1 MPKENMPFFV
11 RTVRTVD
18 ILLTVFAFCLAY
30 VVKKSWLPGTSG
42 LSTEPNYYFILL
54 VTLFFCVLSYEYY
67 GLYRLERRPWLSRL
81 LFKIIKSVG
90 IGTGAALVVFYLL
103 KEADVSRL
111 LMVFFFL
118 FEVALLALFRGA
130 LVLFNSFEHKSGLNK
145 REILVIG
152 SRERARDLIGYIL
165 ASTDLGYHL
174 IGCLDPDSKR
184 VGMTVA
190 GNVQVVGVLDDF
202 RNIIL
207 SQTVDEVIFA
217 MPLKRIDNVVD
228 HIAFAEEVGVNVRVL
243 PDWQIQKMMYQP
255 EIASVQIETFVGIPT
270 LTLSSTPRKEF
281 DLFVKAVVD
290 RSAALVGLTLL
301 APFFA
306 LVALLIKVESR
317 GPVFFRQQ
325 RSGLN
330 GRIFTMYKF
339 RSMVCDAE
347 ARRADLEQAN
357 EMDGPVFK
365 MAKDPRIT
373 GVGSFLRRTSLDE
386 LPQLINVARG
396 EMSLVGPRP
405 PLPLEVQSYE
415 PWQRR
420 RLSMKPG
427 LTCIWQ
433 VSGRNDIS
441 FEQWMKLD
449 LEYIDKWS
457 LWFDLQLLAKTVPAV
472 LLGTGR

>member
-1 MPKENMPFFV
+1 MPKENMPIFV
-11 RTVRTVD
+11 RAVRVID
-18 ILLTVFAFCLAY
+18 LLLTVLAFCLAY
-30 VVKKSWLPGTSG
+30 AVKRSWLAGASG
-42 LSTEPNYYFILL
+42 LSTGPNYYFILL
-54 VTLFFCVLSYEYY
+54 ITLFFCLLSYEYY

-81 LFKIIKSVG
+81 LFKIAKSVG
-90 IGTGAALVVFYLL
+90 IGTGASLVVFYLL

-111 LMVFFFL
+111 LMVFFFV
-118 FEVALLALFRGA
+118 FDVAFLALFRGA
-130 LVLFNSFEHKSGLNK
+130 LVLFNTFENKSGLDK

-152 SRERARDLIGYIL
+152 SRERARDLVSYIL
-165 ASTDLGYHL
+165 ANRDLGYHL

-184 VGMTVA
+184 VGAEVVD
-190 GNVQVVGVLDDF
+190 GVRVVGVLEDY

-207 SQTVDEVIFA
+207 SQAVDEVIFA
-217 MPLKRIDNVVD
+217 MPLKRIDHVVD
-228 HIAFAEEVGVNVRVL
+228 YIAFAEEVGVNVRVL

-270 LTLSSTPRKEF
+270 LTLSSVPRKGFE
-281 DLFVKAVVD
+281 LFLKAVID
-290 RSAALVGLTLL
+290 RSAALIGLTLL

-306 LVALLIKVESR
+306 LAALLIKLESR

-330 GRIFTMYKF
+330 GRVFTMYKF

-373 GVGSFLRRTSLDE
+373 RIGSFLRRTSLDE

-405 PLPLEVQSYE
+405 PLPQEVQAYE